1 MNRRR
6 LFPLALVA
14 ATLIATALAY
24 GGDDSRGTKHA
35 QSETVTIEIENLK
48 FVPAD
53 LVVAPGTTIRW
64 INLDQVDHDV
74 TSGKSLIGRATRGMA
89 KTKFPDDKFAS
100 GLFGKDKSFS
110 VTFDKKG
117 EYQYYCDIHPFM
129 IARIVVE

>member
-1 MNRRR
+1 MNRLR

-14 ATLIATALAY
+14 ATLIAAAFAY
-24 GGDDSRGTKHA
+24 GGDKSPGTQHE
-35 QSETVTIEIENLK
+35 QSDTVTIEIENLN

-53 LVVAPGTTIRW
+53 LIVPTGTTVRW
-64 INLDQVDHDV
+64 VNLDPVDHDV

-110 VTFDKKG
+110 VTFDQKG
-117 EYQYYCDIHPFM
+117 EYKYYCNIHPFM